1 MDDCGTLAGVWLT
14 EPQDKAVLESLRE
27 RIIGRF
33 AASTMADPETGEVIV
48 ERNEEIT
55 AEKADALLAAGH
67 ERVHVRSALTCAAV
81 RGICALCY
89 GISPATG
96 HIVDPREAV
105 GIVAAQSI
113 GEPGTQ
119 LTMRTFH
126 TGGVYVAGGE
136 ITTGLPRVT
145 ELFEA
150 RVPKNKAIIS
160 EIDGVVEV
168 SRDSDVRRI
177 RVVSSELYS
186 DRYDLPEGRRGR
198 SSRKASRWSPAPSW
212 RAAPS
217 RSRGGRRQEGADRT
231 RRQPRTHWSLR
242 SSPGCPAV

>member
-1 MDDCGTLAGVWLT
+1 
-14 EPQDKAVLESLRE
+14 E

-33 AASTMADPETGEVIV
+33 AASPMANPETGEVIV
-48 ERNEEIT
+48 ERNEVIT
-55 AEKADALLAAGH
+55 PALADALMEAGH
-67 ERVHVRSALTCAAV
+67 KKVHVRSALTCAAR

-89 GISPATG
+89 GLSPATG
-96 HIVDPREAV
+96 ELVEQRQAV

-150 RVPKNKAIIS
+150 RIPKNKAIIS
-160 EIDGVVEV
+160 EIEGIVEV
-168 SRDSDVRRI
+168 SREGEARRI
-177 RVVSSELYS
+177 RVISSE
-186 DRYDLPEGRRGR
+186 
-198 SSRKASRWSPAPSW
+198 
-212 RAAPS
+212 
-217 RSRGGRRQEGADRT
+217 
-231 RRQPRTHWSLR
+231 
-242 SSPGCPAV
+242 